1 MDGKKNQLQIFYLK
15 EIEKYIYISELLNK
29 KNKI

>member
-1 MDGKKNQLQIFYLK
+1 MDGKKNQLQIFCLK
-15 EIEKYIYISELLNK
+15 EIEKYIYISELSNK

>member
-15 EIEKYIYISELLNK
+15 EIEKYIYISELSNK